1 MHFNL
6 FERFEVSMST
16 TKLNK
21 WGNSQGVIIPKHL
34 CEYIGLQVGDPI
46 EITVNS
52 KTGTIELAQKEPAS
66 VLLSAS

>member
-1 MHFNL
+1 
-6 FERFEVSMST
+6 MST

-21 WGNSQGVIIPKHL
+21 WGNSQGVLIPKHL
-34 CEYIGLQVGDPI
+34 CEYVGLQVGDQV

-66 VLLSAS
+66 TALAAS

>member
-1 MHFNL
+1 MA
-6 FERFEVSMST
+6 T

-34 CEYIGLQVGDPI
+34 CEYVGLQVGDPV

-52 KTGTIELAQKEPAS
+52 KTGTIELAQKEPAPA
-66 VLLSAS
+66 VLAHS